1 VRRALLAIVALA
13 ACKGKRDREH
23 AALPVETV
31 PAQGDAAVR
40 DAPSSAWTALA
51 TLPVIHPVREVVL
64 PSRPDQP
71 RFDVVGPV
79 VVGDIAVVGSS
90 QLGFAGVDWRRG
102 AIAWTKAAGSR
113 LAPPVVHGEDVILI
127 GDCLS
132 APAIPDRDQL
142 LGCMRTV
149 TALGADQAYIAIH
162 GKAAAVEEFAHS
174 AGEQHLWVAGDQV
187 RWRRGDQAIAIDVM
201 SGIATPAPIAPPLL
215 GVTYK
220 DRHWDIEEVDGRVI
234 AHAKGKV
241 AWQTEQGYGELLGAV
256 WIPRQNPMVRVAA
269 VNSRFGAPEVRLLDI
284 DATGSMNG
292 QASWSAVPGISL
304 LAHAISPVGDVA
316 LAVRLDKTL
325 KHDYVAGFAA
335 NALLLWV
342 YPLPET
348 ARVDPVGIAI
358 GLDAGRAPEAVV
370 VFHDGDT
377 VTILPELSSP
387 PTAPGAVRGPSEN
400 ATP

>member
-1 VRRALLAIVALA
+1 MRRALAIVAVFA
-13 ACKGKRDREH
+13 ACKAKRDAEH
-23 AALPVETV
+23 EARPVEPVAPARDASVDAGTWAQLAKLPVV
-31 PAQGDAAVR
+31 PAVR
-40 DAPSSAWTALA
+40 T
-51 TLPVIHPVREVVL
+51 VIL

-79 VVGDIAVVGSS
+79 ILGEIAVVGSS

-102 AIAWTKAAGSR
+102 AVAWTKPAGSR
-113 LAPPVVHGEDVILI
+113 IAPPAVHDGELLLI
-127 GDCLS
+127 GDCLG
-132 APAIPDRDQL
+132 APQVPDSERL
-142 LGCMRTV
+142 LGCLRNV

-162 GKAAAVEEFAHS
+162 GKAEVVEEFSHS
-174 AGEQHLWVAGDQV
+174 AGEQHVWVEGDRV
-187 RWRRGDQAIAIDVM
+187 HWVRGDQAVAIDVM
-201 SGIATPAPIAPPLL
+201 SGVATRALTELPPLSVSYH
-215 GVTYK
+215 G
-220 DRHWDIEEVDGRVI
+220 RHWDIRHENDVLV
-234 AHAKGKV
+234 AHAKRGD
-241 AWQTEQGYGELLGAV
+241 AWQAESRGVLLGAV
-256 WIPRQNPMVRVAA
+256 YLPQQSPMVRMARV
-269 VNSRFGAPEVRLLDI
+269 SGRYGEPEVRIDDI
-284 DATGSMNG
+284 NATGSLLG
-292 QASWSAVPGISL
+292 QVSWDAVPGIAV

-325 KHDYVAGFAA
+325 KHDFIVGYAA

-348 ARVDPVGIAI
+348 TRVDPIGIAV
-358 GLDAGRAPEAVV
+358 GLDAERAPEAVV

>member
-1 VRRALLAIVALA
+1 MRRALLVIGALA

-23 AALPVETV
+23 EAVPVEPA
-31 PAQGDAAVR
+31 PAQR
-40 DAPSSAWTALA
+40 DAGVDAVA
-51 TLPVIHPVREVVL
+51 TGWASLQALPVIHPVREVML

-79 VVGDIAVVGSS
+79 ILGDIAVVGSS

-113 LAPPVVHGEDVILI
+113 LAPPVVHGEDVLLI

-132 APAIPDRDQL
+132 TPAIPDADQL

-149 TALGADQAYIAIH
+149 TPLGADQAYIAIH
-162 GKAAAVEEFAHS
+162 GKAAAVEEFSHS
-174 AGEQHLWVAGDQV
+174 AGEQRTWIAGDHV
-187 RWRRGDQAIAIDVM
+187 RWRRGDLAISIDVM
-201 SGIATPAPIAPPLL
+201 SGVATSAPAAPPFLE
-215 GVTYK
+215 VTYK
-220 DRHWDIEEVDGRVI
+220 DRHWDIEEADGKIV
-234 AHAKGKV
+234 AHAKGKD
-241 AWQTEQGYGELLGAV
+241 AWQTEHAYGRLLGAV
-256 WIPRQNPMVRVAA
+256 YLPQQSPMIRVATI
-269 VNSRFGAPEVRLLDI
+269 SGRFGDPEVRLLDI

-292 QASWSAVPGISL
+292 QASWSTVPGIAI

-325 KHDYVAGFAA
+325 RHDYIAGYAA

-348 ARVDPVGIAI
+348 ARVDPVGVAIA
-358 GLDAGRAPEAVV
+358 LDAERAPEAVV

-387 PTAPGAVRGPSEN
+387 PTAPGAVRGPLEN

>member
-1 VRRALLAIVALA
+1 MLRRALLVIGALA
-13 ACKGKRDREH
+13 ACKAKRDREH
-23 AALPVETV
+23 EAVPVETA
-31 PAQGDAAVR
+31 PAPGDAGVG
-40 DAPSSAWTALA
+40 DASGWAQLA
-51 TLPVIHPVREVVL
+51 TMPVIHPVREVVL

-79 VVGDIAVVGSS
+79 ILGDIAVVGSS

-113 LAPPVVHGEDVILI
+113 LAPPVVHGDDVVLI

-132 APAIPDRDQL
+132 APAIPDADQL

-162 GKAAAVEEFAHS
+162 GKAAAVEEFSHS
-174 AGEQHLWVAGDQV
+174 AGEQHTWITGDHV
-187 RWRRGDQAIAIDVM
+187 RWRRGDHAISIDLM
-201 SGIATPAPIAPPLL
+201 SGVATSTGAALPFLA
-215 GVTYK
+215 VSYK
-220 DRHWDIEEVDGRVI
+220 DRHWEIEEADGKVI
-234 AHAKGKV
+234 AHAKGKD
-241 AWQTEQGYGELLGAV
+241 AWQTEHAYGRLLGAV
-256 WIPRQNPMVRVAA
+256 YLPQQTPMVRVATI
-269 VNSRFGAPEVRLLDI
+269 SGRFGDPEVRLLDI

-292 QASWSAVPGISL
+292 QASWSTAPGIAI

-316 LAVRLDKTL
+316 LVVRLDKTL
-325 KHDYVAGFAA
+325 KHDYVAGYAA

-348 ARVDPVGIAI
+348 ARVDPVGVAI
-358 GLDAGRAPEAVV
+358 GLDAERAPEAVV

-387 PTAPGAVRGPSEN
+387 PTAPGAVRGPSKN

>member
-1 VRRALLAIVALA
+1 MRRALLVVVALA
-13 ACKGKRDREH
+13 ACKAKRDREH
-23 AALPVETV
+23 AALPVETA
-31 PAQGDAAVR
+31 PAPGDAGA
-40 DAPSSAWTALA
+40 DASATGWAALA
-51 TLPVIHPVREVVL
+51 ELPVIHPVREVVL

-79 VVGDIAVVGSS
+79 IVGDIAVVGSS

-102 AIAWTKAAGSR
+102 AIAWTKPTGSR
-113 LAPPVVHGEDVILI
+113 IAPPAVHGEDVLLI

-132 APAIPDRDQL
+132 TPAIPDADQL

-149 TALGADQAYIAIH
+149 TPLGADQAYIAIR
-162 GKAAAVEEFAHS
+162 GKAAAVEEFSHS
-174 AGEQHLWVAGDQV
+174 AGAQHMWVTGDQV
-187 RWRRGDQAIAIDVM
+187 RWVRGDHAVLIDVM
-201 SGIATPAPIAPPLL
+201 SGIAKPAPAAPPFL

-220 DRHWDIEEVDGRVI
+220 DRHWDIEEVDGKIV
-234 AHAKGKV
+234 AHAKGKT
-241 AWQTEQGYGELLGAV
+241 AWQTEHAYGRLLGAV
-256 WIPRQNPMVRVAA
+256 YLPQQSPMVRVATINA
-269 VNSRFGAPEVRLLDI
+269 RYGDPELRLLDI

-292 QASWSAVPGISL
+292 QASWSKVPGISI

-316 LAVRLDKTL
+316 LALRLDKTL
-325 KHDYVAGFAA
+325 EHDYVAGFAA

-348 ARVDPVGIAI
+348 ARLDPVGVAIA
-358 GLDAGRAPEAVV
+358 LDADRAPEAVV